1 MAVNRDCRI
10 RLSRYLVVGCRVDM
24 LSLYAVDI
32 SGYQHNAVRVVASE
46 VRTDSMSSDDGGVFG
61 LGSCSFEDAS
71 ADGS

>member
-1 MAVNRDCRI
+1 
-10 RLSRYLVVGCRVDM
+10 
-24 LSLYAVDI
+24 
-32 SGYQHNAVRVVASE
+32 VASE